1 MECVR
6 GKGKGQKVKIV
17 YLEELNLLVFT
28 QKKLGSLTPVWGMFP
43 TVFNQAGRM
52 TIDLGVILG

>member
-1 MECVR
+1 M
-6 GKGKGQKVKIV
+6 KIE